1 MYVIKIFKG
10 KTSSSPEGEKGL
22 WNEGIRNFV
31 STTKEATLYKNV
43 GLAHKAIANMGK
55 EFRRG
60 KIIGIEKVDRISV
73 PETIEVPKIEPTEK
87 LLYQVGD
94 FKRTVMQGQGMIRQ
108 LKKNLKYLEL
118 EQQDLLHYAEN
129 YNFSASEGYK
139 VLKRLKT
146 VREERRKIKNALEFL
161 GRVGNLDAEQLDK
174 INIEQLDRHPEKYN
188 PRVLKEMFEEKEEQ
202 IRRRNART

>member
-10 KTSSSPEGEKGL
+10 RTGSSPDGERGL

-31 STTKEATLYKNV
+31 STTKEATLYRNV
-43 GLAHKAIANMGK
+43 GLAHKGIANMGK
-55 EFRRG
+55 EFRKG
-60 KIIGIEKVDRISV
+60 KIIGIEKVDDISI
-73 PETIEVPKIEPTEK
+73 PETIEVPNIEPTEK

-94 FKRTVMQGQGMIRQ
+94 FKKTVMQGQGMVGK
-108 LKKNLKYLEL
+108 LKKNLKYLEF

-161 GRVGNLDAEQLDK
+161 ERVGNLDAEQLDK
-174 INIEQLDRHPEKYN
+174 INIEQLDKHSENYN
-188 PRVLKEMFEEKEEQ
+188 PRVLKQLFEEKEEQ